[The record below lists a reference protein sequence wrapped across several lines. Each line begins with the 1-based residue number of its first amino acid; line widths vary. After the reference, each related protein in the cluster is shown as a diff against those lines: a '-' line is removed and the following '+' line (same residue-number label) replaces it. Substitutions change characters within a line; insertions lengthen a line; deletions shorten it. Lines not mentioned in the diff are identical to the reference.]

1 MGIALA
7 LLATT
12 AGIASALLFYLACPQ
27 QQLRAA
33 GPWPTRHR
41 WWPGTLCALAS
52 LLALWRLL
60 APMEAVFAWSV
71 LLMLVGSVAPF
82 LGLWRARA
90 RAGRVAP

>member
-1 MGIALA
+1 MSIALA
-7 LLATT
+7 LLATV
-12 AGIASALLFYLACPQ
+12 AGIASAMLFYLACPQ

-33 GPWPTRHR
+33 GPWPSRYR
-41 WWPGTLCALAS
+41 WWPGTLCAIAS
-52 LLALWRLL
+52 LLAVSRLL

-90 RAGRVAP
+90 RARRVAP